1 MVMVTGMKMNV
12 LSLAGQQHLND
23 CKSTGT
29 TATTLFASSDIE
41 DKRRI
46 E

>member
-1 MVMVTGMKMNV
+1 MVTGMKMSV

-23 CKSTGT
+23 CKSTRT
-29 TATTLFASSDIE
+29 TASILYALSGIT